1 MLLAI
6 ITNSKYLPMTRKL
19 LFTFFLT
26 LSVFMTGFSQDDT
39 WTKANIT
46 DEMTMNPDQN
56 KSWRMGQSKYSAK
69 PKNAWELGVHA
80 GHFFIDGDVN
90 PTVPGGF
97 GLGLHLRKAIHYV
110 FSIRGDFFYGQA
122 TGLDPQAWAHRNFG
136 GGLAEGSNSPTNV
149 WQHWDSYANTPTGW
163 FPSYKTQYGYVTLQA
178 VVNIGNLLFH
188 KERNKWNWY
197 TAVGTGLSTHKVSLD
212 LVNDAGLAYNIGSI
226 VNAPDYDFDTK
237 AGRNDIKDQIKNLY
251 DGNYETDG
259 FKKKGIFRLGDKT
272 NVHVV
277 FVASMGISRKI
288 NKRFNIGLEHQVI
301 ASDNDYLDGIHF
313 RTALDASNNVDMGH
327 YTNLRLGI
335 NLGNFNKVTEPL
347 YWLNPLDAGMNDIA
361 ELKQRPVLDLTDTDG
376 DGVIDMLDQE
386 MNTPS
391 GAPVDTR
398 GIALD
403 SDGDGIADYKDKEPY
418 SPPGYVVNSD
428 GVADVKC
435 CISMD
440 DVNKAID
447 MKMAGKSDCGK
458 WFLPMIHFD
467 LDKDKVKPE
476 FYGHLHHVAN
486 VLKMCPDVC
495 VAVVGHTDVRSSNN
509 YNQGLSYR
517 RAENVVNYLVS
528 TYGLDRARFKLM
540 YGGEETPLAPG
551 TKEKE
556 HYMNRRVEFRVCE
569 PGDQEMSAPSVGSSM
584 SERSGEKKS
593 GKTSKFIGNK
603 NSGY

>member
-1 MLLAI
+1 MCLTHIYHSKIKPML
-6 ITNSKYLPMTRKL
+6 RKL
-19 LFTFFLT
+19 FYTFFVS
-26 LSVFMTGFSQDDT
+26 LSLSISGFAQDDT

-46 DEMTMNPDQN
+46 DEMTVNPEQN
-56 KSWRMGQSKYSAK
+56 KNWKMGQGKYSAK
-69 PKNAWELGVHA
+69 PKDSWELGVHL
-80 GHFFIDGDVN
+80 GHYFIDGDVD
-90 PTVPGGF
+90 TRIPGGY

-122 TGLDPQAWAHRNFG
+122 KGIDPQAWSTGNFG
-136 GGLAEGSNSPTNV
+136 GGLVESSSSN
-149 WQHWDSYANTPTGW
+149 ANPWNYYEQYKSVSAGW
-163 FPSYKTQYGYVTLQA
+163 HPSYRTQYGYLSLQA

-212 LVNDAGLAYNIGSI
+212 LFGANGQPYDVSGVATGL
-226 VNAPDYDFDTK
+226 DFDTK
-237 AGRNDIKDQIKNLY
+237 AGRQDIVSNVRDLY
-251 DGNYETDG
+251 DGEYETPG
-259 FKKKGIFRLGDKT
+259 FKKQGIFRLGDET

-277 FVASMGISRKI
+277 FIASMGISRKI
-288 NKRFNIGLEHQVI
+288 NKRINIGIEHQVM
-301 ASDNDYLDGIHF
+301 ASDNDYLDGIRF
-313 RTALDASNNVDMGH
+313 RTSLDATNNVDMGH
-327 YTNLRLGI
+327 YTNIRLGI
-335 NLGNFNKVTEPL
+335 NLGNFNKVSEPL

-361 ELKQRPVLDLTDTDG
+361 DLKQRPVLDLTDTDG

-386 MNTPS
+386 NNTPA

-435 CISMD
+435 CITME
-440 DVNKAID
+440 DVNKSID

-467 LDKDKVKPE
+467 LDKDKIKPE

-495 VAVVGHTDVRSSNN
+495 VAVVGHTDVRSSNA

-517 RAENVVNYLVS
+517 RAENAVNYLTS
-528 TYGLDRARFKLM
+528 TYGIDRSRFKLM
-540 YGGEETPLAPG
+540 YGGKEKPLTPG

-556 HYMNRRVEFRVCE
+556 HYMNRRVEFRLCE
-569 PGDQEMSAPSVGSSM
+569 PGDQEMTAPEVNSSSM
-584 SERSGEKKS
+584 EKS
-593 GKTSKFIGNK
+593 GTSKSNKTSKFIGNK
-603 NSGY
+603 NAGY